1 MNKFEYWTVAYRK
14 RNEGNT
20 LVEDRDTPFLTI
32 KNSWRYWYA
41 DPHLIERDGK
51 TWVFAEQYDRV
62 CRRGKIACCEL
73 TEGGATSWRTVL
85 NLPFHLSYPHLLEI
99 GTEVYMIPESYV
111 ANEIALYRAESF
123 PDKWSKVC
131 VVKEAFCGVD
141 STVFEADGRKWIIT
155 LQFLEEKERL
165 MLFPFENNKIVGE
178 GYCVAEQDA
187 QKRPAG
193 NLFTHDHS
201 LLRPAQ
207 DCTESYGCALNFYKI
222 LCVAGERYS
231 ETLFMK
237 VKPEDIRSDFR
248 KTAKGIHTYN
258 FNSIFEVID
267 LKQYEADWLFYIMRP
282 IWFLWRRFKKLWK

>member
-14 RNEGNT
+14 RNGGKI
-20 LVEDRDTPFLTI
+20 LIEDQETPFLTI

-41 DPHLIERDGK
+41 DPHLIEKDGK
-51 TWVFAEQYDRV
+51 TWIFSEQYDRV
-62 CRRGKIACCEL
+62 RRKGKIACCEL
-73 TEGGATSWRTVL
+73 TKDGVTPWRTVL

-111 ANEIALYRAESF
+111 ANEIALYRAVSF

-131 VVKEAFCGVD
+131 TLKERFCGVD
-141 STVFEADGRKWIIT
+141 STVFKEHGKRWMIS
-155 LQFLEEKERL
+155 LQFLEGKERL
-165 MLFPFENNKIVGE
+165 MLFPLENNRIAGE
-178 GYCVAEQDA
+178 GCCVAEQDN

-193 NLFTHDHS
+193 NLFTYDHS

-222 LCVAGERYS
+222 LRVSEDCYS
-231 ETLFMK
+231 ETLFMRI
-237 VKPEDIRSDFR
+237 KPEDIRSDFR

-267 LKQYEADWLFYIMRP
+267 LKQYEVDWLFYIMRP
-282 IWFLWRRFKKLWK
+282 IWFFWRMLKNLWK